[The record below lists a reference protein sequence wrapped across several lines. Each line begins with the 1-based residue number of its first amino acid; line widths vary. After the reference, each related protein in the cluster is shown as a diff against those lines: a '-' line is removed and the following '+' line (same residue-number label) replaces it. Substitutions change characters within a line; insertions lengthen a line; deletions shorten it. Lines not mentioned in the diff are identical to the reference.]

1 MTKMTYVQALEN
13 ALTLVTDAETRDK
26 LTALRDQ
33 LVKRNS
39 APSKP
44 TKVQVANEGVKAT
57 ILATLDNADKPLTV
71 TEVQEANADLAALSN
86 QKVSALLAQM
96 VAAGAVVKTV
106 EKRKSY
112 FAPADCDGVQ
122 ALPHE
127 ITV

>member
-13 ALTLVTDAETRDK
+13 ALTLVTDAETREK

-39 APSKP
+39 APAKP

-57 ILATLDNADKPLTV
+57 ILAALANAGKPLTV

-112 FAPADCDGVQ
+112 FAPAEQ
-122 ALPHE
+122 TA
-127 ITV
+127 

>member
-13 ALTLVTDAETRDK
+13 ALTLVTDVETRDK

-57 ILATLDNADKPLTV
+57 ILAALTNAGRPLTV
-71 TEVQEANADLAALSN
+71 TEVQDTDADLAALSN
-86 QKVSALLAQM
+86 QKVSALLTQM
-96 VAAGAVVKTV
+96 IAAGVVVKTV
-106 EKRKSY
+106 DKRKSY
-112 FAPADCDGVQ
+112 FAPAACD
-122 ALPHE
+122 ALSDE
-127 ITV
+127 ITD